1 MASLNERMFA
11 EFEDLEEGQDSQEQ
25 QIDDDDFEIEPMDAS
40 AMTVH
45 DIRQE
50 LERRGMGLQIK
61 GFHQEDS
68 RTLQAEFDKEHE
80 SFVEAKRKERHE
92 AKQLAFK
99 QAGLQ
104 KRRMLMESQ
113 IQEEQFEIEKDVR
126 LEFWLQMVQN
136 NTAPKISRINLNA
149 ITSRSISKA
158 LWNNTSIMSLDVSR
172 MGLNDLA
179 GAYLGRALRNNK
191 TLSKL
196 DMDSNNFGPKT
207 CISLADSL
215 EANTTVAHINLESNL
230 LSKTDSRG
238 HDLSGIAALSKM
250 LTVNKTLKTLSLW
263 RCNIGSEGGQIML
276 NGMSRNSTILY
287 LELGNNGLS
296 QAHQNFISGRLDE
309 NQQLAIEAKE
319 LKQLQQSKQDEN
331 DRILM
336 LERKQKEKE
345 EDLARW
351 EKEQQ
356 VLRAAKRRKEMEN
369 EIKKRME
376 EEAKAR
382 AREEERLKA
391 EAEEAAKK
399 AAKKAKKK
407 KK

>member
-1 MASLNERMFA
+1 
-11 EFEDLEEGQDSQEQ
+11 
-25 QIDDDDFEIEPMDAS
+25 
-40 AMTVH
+40 
-45 DIRQE
+45 
-50 LERRGMGLQIK
+50 
-61 GFHQEDS
+61 
-68 RTLQAEFDKEHE
+68 
-80 SFVEAKRKERHE
+80 
-92 AKQLAFK
+92 
-99 QAGLQ
+99 
-104 KRRMLMESQ
+104 
-113 IQEEQFEIEKDVR
+113 
-126 LEFWLQMVQN
+126 
-136 NTAPKISRINLNA
+136 
-149 ITSRSISKA
+149 
-158 LWNNTSIMSLDVSR
+158 
-172 MGLNDLA
+172 
-179 GAYLGRALRNNK
+179 
-191 TLSKL
+191 
-196 DMDSNNFGPKT
+196 
-207 CISLADSL
+207 
-215 EANTTVAHINLESNL
+215 
-230 LSKTDSRG
+230 
-238 HDLSGIAALSKM
+238 
-250 LTVNKTLKTLSLW
+250 
-263 RCNIGSEGGQIML
+263 ML